1 MRHLKIKKNKEHKII
16 WSKIRKYI
24 DFVILWCCL
33 IIAFNIHPNKI
44 SENSI
49 SQNESKMIFIFHDY
63 EWNEYIMNENI
74 HGASNYWDYLFED
87 EIPNDLK
94 WDEVEISES
103 VSLKDL
109 IDDNNSDEI
118 SESWNNSQNSD
129 FVKKNQVSIE
139 NIMSDLWFDWN
150 NINWETNNEENNTNN
165 KENETSNDENK
176 IYDNELEINISNTD
190 TENQEDS
197 YYTISEEDSSMI
209 IEKIKDD
216 QYVEWQNNENLEKEN
231 DWKLANIESDNQSE
245 NNLSIAKAFTF
256 TEEWRVLPIL
266 IARNDLQFGNVDESI
281 DYKNIKSYNYTDSK
295 DKKWWITII
304 EDYADCNTPR
314 WYKIKHWESV
324 LAYKQMDNNP
334 EICNI
339 ERRFCWKWKLSWT
352 YTQQWC
358 SVNKSYTNEPYFSN
372 NSNNYSYET
381 NSETNEANSETSNK
395 SNWNSKQKQDENI
408 KTTNEEIWESYVFDR
423 PNYTK
428 SDFTSSDNLRT
439 ENQELD
445 QTKRPHFD
453 CTAPRWE
460 KVKHGQ
466 FIQAFKH
473 ANWFYD
479 APCEM
484 QIRLCS
490 EWELLW
496 TYKESTCKTWD
507 TSFIDWVNGSPTRQ
521 TYSKEK
527 LEWVKKQISNEQN
540 YYEKTRKD
548 ATRSTNSTDL
558 DRILFILDQD

>member
-1 MRHLKIKKNKEHKII
+1 MKIFMIGD
-16 WSKIRKYI
+16 STMKYNTI
-24 DFVILWCCL
+24 YSY
-33 IIAFNIHPNKI
+33 P
-44 SENSI
+44 
-49 SQNESKMIFIFHDY
+49 QNG
-63 EWNEYIMNENI
+63 W
-74 HGASNYWDYLFED
+74 GQQLQ
-87 EIPNDLK
+87 L
-94 WDEVEISES
+94 
-103 VSLKDL
+103 
-109 IDDNNSDEI
+109 
-118 SESWNNSQNSD
+118 
-129 FVKKNQVSIE
+129 FVKPG
-139 NIMSDLWFDWN
+139 
-150 NINWETNNEENNTNN
+150 
-165 KENETSNDENK
+165 
-176 IYDNELEINISNTD
+176 
-190 TENQEDS
+190 
-197 YYTISEEDSSMI
+197 
-209 IEKIKDD
+209 
-216 QYVEWQNNENLEKEN
+216 
-231 DWKLANIESDNQSE
+231 
-245 NNLSIAKAFTF
+245 
-256 TEEWRVLPIL
+256 VL
-266 IARNDLQFGNVDESI
+266 
-281 DYKNIKSYNYTDSK
+281 
-295 DKKWWITII
+295 I

-381 NSETNEANSETSNK
+381 NSETNKTYPEINNEF
-395 SNWNSKQKQDENI
+395 NWNSKQKQDENI
-408 KTTNEEIWESYVFDR
+408 KTTNEEIWGSYVFDR

-439 ENQELD
+439 ENQELE